1 MTSAERGRPKT
12 SSVAALED
20 AATELFLEQGY
31 RATSIDDIAKRAG
44 ISRAT
49 FFNYF
54 QTKADALWVDVD
66 RALDEAE
73 RLLERSFPLID
84 ALSRAVASGSAER
97 IPLVV
102 TQHEAMGVSDELA
115 PSAGLR
121 ISRLH
126 RLVARS
132 GIAAG
137 DVWVVVGAITGALL
151 GWAVASPPR
160 VDLSEVLERELNRI
174 SSVLEHRTI
183 ASLFYT
189 GPNSVEPAITGELP
203 EEQNP

>member
-1 MTSAERGRPKT
+1 MTTAERGRPKT
-12 SSVAALED
+12 SSITALED

-31 RATSIDDIAKRAG
+31 RATTIDDIAKRAG

-49 FFNYF
+49 FFNYC
-54 QTKADALWVDVD
+54 QTKADVLWVDVD

-73 RLLERSFPLID
+73 RLRERSVPLLE
-84 ALSRAVASGSAER
+84 ALSWAVAAGHAER

-102 TQHEAMGVSDELA
+102 TQHEAMGVGDELA

-121 ISRLH
+121 IQRLH
-126 RLVARS
+126 RLVAGS

-137 DVWVVVGAITGALL
+137 DVWVVVGAVTGALL
-151 GWAVASPPR
+151 GWAVSSPPR
-160 VDLSEVLERELNRI
+160 VDLSEVLEGELNRI

-183 ASLFYT
+183 VSLFYT

-203 EEQNP
+203 EEQNS